1 MPFLFPVTRSIN
13 LPTQIGGRDDAP
25 IFHQFDK
32 FSKADLTG
40 RAEFLRSDEEVRYV
54 KDLMISRCFTSRSS
68 LLHLRVFL
76 PRVIPVTTRV
86 RERLWSDSWS
96 EDDLRDATVASLERF
111 LPRCRK

>member
-40 RAEFLRSDEEVRYV
+40 RAEVLRSDEVVRYV
-54 KDLMISRCFTSRSS
+54 KDLARQKKSWVDSGSGS
-68 LLHLRVFL
+68 LA
-76 PRVIPVTTRV
+76 
-86 RERLWSDSWS
+86 S
-96 EDDLRDATVASLERF
+96 E
-111 LPRCRK
+111 